1 VLAAFD
7 IDIITTGIDIKTKKT
22 MSLREST
29 GNSFWNKWNMA
40 LLSNKWDVK
49 RILDNSNVVLNT
61 QREFDTTDIVD
72 KYSLS

>member
-1 VLAAFD
+1 
-7 IDIITTGIDIKTKKT
+7 
-22 MSLREST
+22 
-29 GNSFWNKWNMA
+29 MA